1 MYFLTAIFHVSI
13 IWAFAVPG
21 AGPLPQD
28 EEVRMTN
35 VEDDLEFAVNLARNR
50 YFDLADEYVE
60 RIKKQKL
67 TDDEKSTLQLT
78 NASILKLASENEPD
92 ERKRTKYY
100 QEAIATFTEF
110 VDYNT
115 HHPKFDESRLDLAR
129 VRVNLGRY
137 LCEKMQLTED
147 PEKKADWQS
156 ECKEHFGTGIELFGD
171 LQRVFRNN
179 SEAYQESG
187 DQEMADEFF
196 TLFRKTTYEM
206 GVAYY
211 YWALTFDPGEFNRE
225 DYLERAID
233 TLDDYIWESPED
245 DFYALWA
252 YIYQAMAYMELGN
265 FSDALDL
272 AMQVYDPD
280 TGVDLEQ
287 TKGLAP
293 EYAKLITDITET
305 AYYHVARIY
314 IRMGEYEKADDT
326 VESMIEQFNSQGI
339 EISPLGDRARL
350 EQARALLEIGDA
362 DSADKAAQICK
373 NVGDKNPS
381 NDVGREAKIILNS
394 IIEGASTDPSRG
406 TISLSPDV
414 LFAAAEGAKLERNFL
429 EAIKAYMKVMEA
441 ADTAELKKQFLAR
454 CWNAIGECY
463 SNLEPKR
470 HLEASIA
477 FERGFTDPD
486 RGPDK
491 DIFETNAMNW
501 YGALTQRH
509 KETRDPYDE
518 KKKKAARNRLVQLN
532 VSTDLRFMI
541 ANDKF
546 NKALTIDAGPAK
558 DQALQEALEEFDQ
571 MDKQSAF
578 YERSMVYKARCYFEM
593 KKYDQALKE
602 FDDFRA
608 YIARVGTPGTPKQK
622 TKRVQAQAEEAYWRS
637 ENYLRMEK
645 FQDALSCLDGFET
658 KFKGQTDFFAAVV
671 YNRMLAKL
679 GLEDFQA
686 GEQLYREMEKAF
698 PDSIRIPAA
707 AYYLARSFNEKAEA
721 IRGDTES
728 EPSREYLQ
736 FRKKCAEYMY
746 MYCEKSNFD
755 SFTNLR
761 NVCEWYKE
769 LGDYGEKNAWETSKR
784 YYEKLLKEFGNNAKL
799 KDEIESDVYRGYGE
813 VLLSLHDF
821 QTARPI
827 WLKLLSANKKSI
839 TVLRATGRCLGGW
852 LEYRSGSW
860 VEIPGAGVYAP
871 DPTEKRDANKIYLDT
886 ALGIWNYV
894 LRGIEDAGN
903 KYSPEW
909 WDAKLATAY
918 VVYRAGEQYPS
929 YFELAKRVID
939 NQKLFRPELGG
950 PEMRRKFSYLEKA
963 IKKRL

>member
-1 MYFLTAIFHVSI
+1 MYFLTAILHMSI
-13 IWAFAVPG
+13 FCAFALPG
-21 AGPLPQD
+21 AAPLPQD

-50 YFDLADEYVE
+50 YFDLADEFVE

-67 TDDEKSTLQLT
+67 TDDEKSTLLLT
-78 NASILKLASENEPD
+78 NASILKLASENETD

-100 QEAIATFTEF
+100 QDAIARFTEF

-129 VRVNLGRY
+129 VKVNLGQY
-137 LCEKMQLTED
+137 LCKKMQLTED
-147 PEKKADWQS
+147 PEKRADWQA
-156 ECKEHFGTGIELFGD
+156 ECKDHFGTGIELFSD

-179 SEAYQESG
+179 SEVYQESG

-206 GVAYY
+206 AVAYY
-211 YWALTFDPGEFNRE
+211 YWALTYDPDEFNRE
-225 DYLERAID
+225 DYLERSID

-252 YIYQAMAYMELGN
+252 YIYQGMAYMELGN
-265 FSDALDL
+265 YSDALDL

-280 TGVDLEQ
+280 TGVDLDQ
-287 TKGLAP
+287 TKGLTP

-305 AYYHVARIY
+305 AYFHVARIY
-314 IRMGEYEKADDT
+314 TRMGEYEQADQT
-326 VESMIEQFNSQGI
+326 VENMVEQFTSRGM
-339 EISPLGDRARL
+339 EMSPLGDQARL
-350 EQARALLEIGDA
+350 VQARALMEMSDA
-362 DSADKAAQICK
+362 ESADRAAQICK
-373 NVGDKNPS
+373 DVGDRNPS
-381 NDVGREAKIILNS
+381 NDVGREAKIILKS
-394 IIEGASTDPSRG
+394 IIEGASSDPSRG

-414 LFAAAEGAKLERNFL
+414 LFAAAEGAKLEQNYRD
-429 EAIKAYMKVMEA
+429 AIKAYMKVLEA
-441 ADTAELKKQFLAR
+441 ANTTELKKQFLTR

-463 SNLEPKR
+463 SKLKR
-470 HLEASIA
+470 YLEASIA
-477 FERGFTDPD
+477 YERGFTDPD

-491 DIFETNAMNW
+491 EIFESNAMNW

-509 KETRDPYDE
+509 KETKDSYDE

-546 NKALTIDAGPAK
+546 NKALTLDDGPAK
-558 DQALQEALEEFDQ
+558 DQGLQDALEEFDQ
-571 MDKQSAF
+571 MDKQSAY

-593 KKYDQALKE
+593 KKYDDALKE

-608 YIARVGTPGTPKQK
+608 YIGRVGTPGTPKQK

-637 ENYLRMEK
+637 ENFLRMKKYEETL
-645 FQDALSCLDGFET
+645 ACLDGFENT
-658 KFKGQTDFFAAVV
+658 FKNQTDFIPAVV

-679 GLEDFQA
+679 GLEDFQT
-686 GEQLYREMEKAF
+686 GEKLYKEMESTS

-707 AYYLARSFNEKAEA
+707 AYYLARSFNEKADA
-721 IRGDTES
+721 IRGDVES

-746 MYCEKSNFD
+746 IYCEKSNFD
-755 SFTNLR
+755 SFTNLK

-769 LGDYGEKNAWETSKR
+769 LGDYGEKSAWEISKR
-784 YYEKLLKEFGNNAKL
+784 YYEKLIKEFGKNPEH
-799 KDEIESDVYRGYGE
+799 KDEIESSAYRGYGE

-827 WLKLLSANKKSI
+827 WLKLLNANKKSI

-871 DPTEKRDANKIYLDT
+871 DPADKRDPNKIYLDT

-894 LRGIEDAGN
+894 LRGIDDAGN

-909 WDAKLATAY
+909 WEAKFSTAY

-929 YFELAKRVID
+929 YFEVAKRVID

-950 PEMRRKFSYLEKA
+950 PDMRRKFSYLEKT